1 MIKRMVIMLIAIG
14 AIIGGLYW
22 FQIFKAGMIEK
33 VMAGMANPA
42 QTVSTAIAAKTDW
55 QDRIE
60 AVGTFK
66 AANGADLALQ
76 VPGIVEEIEFESG
89 DTVKAGQVLL
99 KLSAHDDVAKLASLQ
114 ATADNFEI
122 TLKRDQEQVKF
133 KAVSQ
138 ATVDTDI
145 ANLKNARALVDQ
157 QQAIIDQKTLR
168 APFSG
173 RLGIRSVNVGQYLT
187 AGTTIVTL
195 QELDKLYVDAYLP
208 QQVVSQLM
216 VGQKTDITVDTYP
229 GQTFEGKITAIEP
242 KVDTTSRNVLVRAA
256 LDNPDGKLLPG
267 MFARLNID
275 VGSTKKLVTLPQTA
289 LVYNPYG
296 DMVFIVEK
304 DKDNKQVVRQSFVQ
318 TGDTRGDNVAI
329 SEGVKA
335 GDEVVIDGQIK
346 LRNGTTVKVDND
358 HVPVSQDA
366 PVVKDQ

>member
-1 MIKRMVIMLIAIG
+1 MMKRMVIMLIAIG

-22 FQIFKAGMIEK
+22 FQNFKAGMIAK
-33 VMAGMANPA
+33 VMAGMANPS
-42 QTVSTAIAAKTDW
+42 QTVSTTIAAKTDW
-55 QDRIE
+55 QNSIQ

-76 VPGIVEEIEFESG
+76 VSGIVEEIDFKSG
-89 DTVKAGQVLL
+89 DTVKAGQLL
-99 KLSAHDDVAKLASLQ
+99 MKLTAHDDMAKLASLQ

-122 TLKRDQEQVKF
+122 TLRRDQEQVKF

-138 ATVDTDI
+138 ATVDTDM

-157 QQAIIDQKTLR
+157 QQAVIDQKTLR

-195 QELDKLYVDAYLP
+195 QALDKLFVDAYLP
-208 QQVVSQLM
+208 QQDISQLK
-216 VGQKTDITVDTYP
+216 VGQKANISVDTYP
-229 GQTFEGKITAIEP
+229 GKKFEGQVAAIEP
-242 KVDTTSRNVLVRAA
+242 KVDTSSRNVLVRAA

-267 MFARLNID
+267 MFATID
-275 VGSTKKLVTLPQTA
+275 IEIGTKKELVTLPQTA
-289 LVYNPYG
+289 IVYNPYG
-296 DMVFIVEK
+296 DLVFVVEK

-318 TGDTRGDNVAI
+318 TGDVRGDNVAI

-346 LRNGTTVKVDND
+346 LRNGTGVKVDND

-366 PVVKDQ
+366 PVIKDQ